1 MESLKSYLASNI
13 SDPMRKNHVL
23 VVIKPD
29 FLKYSTEFCN
39 KFAENGYSIVKSK
52 TKWLTL
58 KEAKNLYKIHKDEDF
73 YVDLCNYMSSG
84 QVMAF
89 ILKKKSDNI
98 FKEFGKLKDKIRE
111 EYGQNEMRNAL
122 HSSDSY
128 KNFTHEAG
136 IFFYN
141 IHQHDLTK

>member
-1 MESLKSYLASNI
+1 MESLKTYLASNI

-29 FLKYSTEFCN
+29 FLKYSTEFTN
-39 KFAENGYSIVKSK
+39 EFTKNGYSIIKSK
-52 TKWLTL
+52 TTWLTL
-58 KEAKNLYKIHKDEDF
+58 DEAKELYKIHKDKDF
-73 YVDLCNYMSSG
+73 YADLCNYMSSG

-98 FKEFGKLKDKIRE
+98 FKEFGKLKDKIRD

-128 KNFTHEAG
+128 KNFSHEAG

-141 IHQHDLTK
+141 IHQYDLTE